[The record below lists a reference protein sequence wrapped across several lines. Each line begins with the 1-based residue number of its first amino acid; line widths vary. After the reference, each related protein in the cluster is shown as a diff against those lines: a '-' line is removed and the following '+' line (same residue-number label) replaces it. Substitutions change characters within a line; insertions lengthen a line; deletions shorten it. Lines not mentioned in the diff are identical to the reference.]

1 MTLQTDHKYVGMI
14 SSRLDQFKRKTDRL
28 YNFRCPVCGDSQK
41 NKHKARGYLFEHN
54 GSMIFKCHN
63 CDFSASLYKI
73 LEVVDPS
80 LARSYKL
87 ETFGERGHSANPEP
101 FIISH
106 TDEPPVKPKKE
117 IDIDLPLVTDLN
129 KNHRAV
135 GYLESRKI
143 PRERWGDLYY
153 TKNMKD
159 LEYLNELY
167 KGRLVADERI
177 IIPFRDDEG
186 TLIGVTGRSM
196 GNSNL
201 RYVTIRT
208 KVDKPLVYVLNRLDY
223 MRQIYVVEG
232 QFHSMFIDNCIA
244 PGGTDFNRAVKYLP
258 KERVTL
264 ILDNQPRNKQVVK
277 KIEYFC
283 RYNFSMVIFPSTWNY
298 KDINDAVVN
307 GVSPSEI
314 MQLLNTSTHQN
325 LSLRLAIRDWKKC

>member
-14 SSRLDQFKRKTDRL
+14 ATRLGHFKRKTDRL

-41 NKHKARGYLFEHN
+41 NQYKARGYLFEHN
-54 GSMIFKCHN
+54 SSLIFKCHN
-63 CDFSASLYKI
+63 CDFSASLYKL
-73 LEVVDPS
+73 LEVVDPP
-80 LARSYKL
+80 LARAYKL
-87 ETFGERGHSANPEP
+87 ETFGERGHTVANNEP
-101 FIISH
+101 FIIA
-106 TDEPPVKPKKE
+106 DDPPVKIKE
-117 IDIDLPLVTDLN
+117 TVDIDLPLVSDLA

-143 PRERWGDLYY
+143 PQDRWRDLYY
-153 TKNMKD
+153 TKSMKN
-159 LEYLNELY
+159 LEYLNDLY
-167 KGRLVADERI
+167 KGRLIADERI

-208 KVDKPLVYVLNRLDY
+208 KVDKPLVYGLNRLDY

-232 QFHSMFIDNCIA
+232 QFDSMFIDNCIA

-258 KERVTL
+258 KERVIL

-283 RYNFSMVIFPSTWNY
+283 RYNYSMVIFPSTWKY
-298 KDINDAVVN
+298 KDINDAVVD
-307 GVSPSEI
+307 GMSQSEI
-314 MQLLNTSTHQN
+314 MQLLNTNTHQG

>member
-14 SSRLDQFKRKTDRL
+14 STRLAQFKRKTDRL

-54 GSMIFKCHN
+54 SSLIYKCHN

-73 LEVVDPS
+73 LEVIDPS
-80 LARSYKL
+80 LARAYTL
-87 ETFGERGHSANPEP
+87 ETFDERGHLSEPGP
-101 FIISH
+101 FIIEN
-106 TDEPPVKPKKE
+106 TNTTPIKLKE
-117 IDIDLPLVTDLN
+117 TIDIDLPCVNDLD

-135 GYLESRKI
+135 VYLEGRKI

-159 LEYLNELY
+159 MEYLNELY

-208 KVDKPLVYVLNRLDY
+208 KVDKPLVYGLNRIDY

-232 QFHSMFIDNCIA
+232 QFDSMFIDNCIA

-264 ILDNQPRNKQVVK
+264 ILDNQPRKKQVVK

-283 RYNFSMVIFPSTWNY
+283 RYGYSMVIFPSTWKY

-314 MQLLNTSTHQN
+314 IELLNTSTHRD
-325 LSLRLAIRDWKKC
+325 LSLKLAIRDWKKC